1 MLREYSFRPRGW
13 ALALASAACVAFVL
27 LGNWQARRAEEKRA
41 LGEAFDQA
49 LRSPPVALAPGADVG
64 ALIHKHVAA
73 RGRFI
78 SESTVL
84 LDNKLRHG
92 RAGYEVVTPL
102 RLGASDSH
110 VLVDRGWVAAAA
122 SRASLPEVRTPAGD
136 VEVAGIVLD
145 RLPHALETGVAPT
158 GAVRQN
164 LDIGAYAS
172 ETKLRLEP
180 LVIEQ
185 HSELPDGLSR
195 EWPRP
200 DFGVEKHQSYALQ
213 WYSFAA
219 LAIVLVIV
227 LSMRRAPQA

>member
-1 MLREYSFRPRGW
+1 M
-13 ALALASAACVAFVL
+13 L

-41 LGEAFDQA
+41 LGEAFHQA
-49 LRSPPVALAPGADVG
+49 LRSPPVALGPGAEV
-64 ALIHKHVAA
+64 ASLIHKHVAA

-78 SESTVL
+78 ADRTVL

-92 RAGYEVVTPL
+92 RPGYEVVTPL
-102 RLGASDSH
+102 RLGASDAH
-110 VLVDRGWVAAAA
+110 VLVDRGWVAAAP
-122 SRASLPEVRTPAGD
+122 SRASLPEVRTPTGE
-136 VEVAGIVLD
+136 VEVAGVALD
-145 RLPHALETGVAPT
+145 RLPHALETGVAPK
-158 GAVRQN
+158 GVVRQN
-164 LDIGAYAS
+164 LDIGAFAS

-200 DFGVEKHQSYALQ
+200 DFGIEKHQSYALQ

-219 LAIVLVIV
+219 LAIILVIV
-227 LSMRRAPQA
+227 LSMRRASGN

>member
-1 MLREYSFRPRGW
+1 MVTLTGE
-13 ALALASAACVAFVL
+13 FVP
-27 LGNWQARRAEEKRA
+27 Q
-41 LGEAFDQA
+41 
-49 LRSPPVALAPGADVG
+49 
-64 ALIHKHVAA
+64 H
-73 RGRFI
+73 
-78 SESTVL
+78 TVL

-102 RLGASDSH
+102 RLGASNSH
-110 VLVDRGWVAAAA
+110 VLVDRGWVAAGP
-122 SRASLPEVRTPAGD
+122 SRTSLPEVLTPAGEVD
-136 VEVAGIVLD
+136 VAGIALD
-145 RLPHALETGVAPT
+145 RLPHALEAGAAPK

-164 LDIGAYAS
+164 VDIGTFAS

-200 DFGVEKHQSYALQ
+200 DFGIEKHESYSLQ

-219 LAIVLVIV
+219 LAVGLVIV
-227 LSMRRAPQA
+227 LSMRRAPGA